1 MKKIELQGKRVI
13 DCLLNDKQGK
23 RTKIVNL
30 NIDPIYETKKNQ
42 FDLLHKLNYNIET
55 KDDNELKLLK
65 LYNQELKKKHY
76 SYNQQDI
83 KKEILNNELF
93 ISLKEIQEKLLESC
107 LECYYCNNFV
117 KIIYSDVRDPCQW
130 TLDRI
135 NNDIG
140 HNNDNV
146 VICCLKCNLQRRRID
161 DEKFLFTKQLK
172 IFKQE

>member
-13 DCLLNDKQGK
+13 DSFNDKPGK
-23 RTKIVNL
+23 RTKITKL
-30 NIDPIYETKKNQ
+30 DIDPIYQTKKYQ
-42 FDLLHKLNYNIET
+42 FELIRKLNYNIEAI
-55 KDDNELKLLK
+55 DENEQKLLK
-65 LYNQELKKKHY
+65 LISQELKKKHY

-93 ISLKEIQEKLLESC
+93 ISFKQLQEKLLESL
-107 LECYYCNNFV
+107 LECYYCNSFC
-117 KIIYSDVRDPCQW
+117 KIIYSDVRDPLQW

-135 NNDIG
+135 NNDLG
-140 HNNDNV
+140 HNDNNV